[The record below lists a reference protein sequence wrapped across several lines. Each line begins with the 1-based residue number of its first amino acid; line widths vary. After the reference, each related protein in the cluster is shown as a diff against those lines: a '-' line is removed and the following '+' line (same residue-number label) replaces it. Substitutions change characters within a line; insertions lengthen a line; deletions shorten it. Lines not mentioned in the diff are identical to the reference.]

1 MPSSDG
7 SLLIPPLEAP
17 LTSLVE
23 SVRPDGE
30 AQFRELMV
38 HLRQVFWTFDASDR
52 AVLYVSPAYERIWGR
67 TCQSL
72 YDNFQTL
79 LDSVHPE
86 DRERV
91 AATMA
96 RKQETQGY
104 DQEFRI
110 LRPDGEMRWIWA
122 RCYPVTGKQGVAIR
136 FATIAEDITQRKAA
150 EREQSR
156 LAAITEYS
164 GDVVVSI
171 TVGGSIIAWNLGAE
185 RHYGYTAE
193 EVLGRPLSILF
204 PSDHYQEYLHIMKQV
219 RNGEPVPSHDTVRRR
234 KDGTLIEMS
243 VAIIPI
249 EARDGEV
256 VGASKV
262 SHDITRIKKLEAQF
276 IEAQKMEAIGQLAG
290 GVAHDFNNILFV
302 ILGHSDLLLQ
312 DLGPNHPSQKDAKA
326 IHQAAERA
334 AGVTRQLL
342 VFSRKQKVQPVALDL
357 NEVVA
362 GLDKMLRQLIDENIV
377 MTVVPG
383 QPIGRVK
390 ADPGYVG
397 QVLMNLVINARDAM
411 PRGGALSVTT
421 SDVTVDEVFSSAHP
435 GVAPG
440 EYVVLSVIDTGT
452 GMTAAVQVRLFE
464 PLFTTK
470 PKGRGTGLG
479 LATCRTIVGQSNG
492 HIEVSSEVG
501 KGTTFDVYF
510 PRLDEPL
517 AAAVSPIQAGPLPR
531 GTEALLIVEDDPAVR
546 QLASAVLQAQG
557 YEVLVAANGQDGL
570 RIARDHTGPA
580 IRLVVTDVVMP
591 LMGGKMMA
599 ESLTSGDPDLKVL
612 FTSGYTD
619 DAIAQYGVLDP
630 GVAFLPK
637 PFTPAT
643 LIGKVRELLD
653 APVRP
658 NGGTQQPCSLEAG
671 G

>member
-1 MPSSDG
+1 MTSSDG
-7 SLLIPPLEAP
+7 TLLIPPRQAP
-17 LTSLVE
+17 PTSLVE
-23 SVRPDGE
+23 SARPNGE

-38 HLRQVFWTFDASDR
+38 HLRQVFWTHDASDS
-52 AVLYVSPAYERIWGR
+52 AVVYVSPAYEMIWGR

-96 RKQETQGY
+96 RKHETQGY

-110 LRPDGEMRWIWA
+110 VRPDGEMRWIWT
-122 RCYPVTGKQGVAIR
+122 RCYPVSVKQSETTR
-136 FATIAEDITQRKAA
+136 FAAIAEDITTRKAA
-150 EREQSR
+150 EKERSR

-164 GDVVVSI
+164 GDVVVSL
-171 TVGGSIIAWNLGAE
+171 TVEGNIIAWNLGAE

-193 EVLGRPLSILF
+193 EVLGRPLSLLF
-204 PSDHYQEYLHIMKQV
+204 PPDHYKEYQDVMKNV
-219 RNGEPVPSHDTVRRR
+219 RSGEPMPSHDTVRRR

-256 VGASKV
+256 IGASKI
-262 SHDITRIKKLEAQF
+262 SHDITRIKKLEAQC
-276 IEAQKMEAIGQLAG
+276 IEAQKMEAVGQLAG

-302 ILGHSDLLLQ
+302 ILGHSDLLIEE
-312 DLGPNHPSQKDAKA
+312 LGPDHPAQKDARA

-342 VFSRKQKVQPVALDL
+342 VFSRKQTVQPVPLDL
-357 NEVVA
+357 NEVVE
-362 GLDKMLRQLIDENIV
+362 GLDKMLRQLIDENIEL
-377 MTVVPG
+377 TVVRG
-383 QPIGRVK
+383 QQLGRVK
-390 ADPGYVG
+390 ADAGYVG

-411 PRGGALSVTT
+411 PGGGTLSVTT
-421 SDVTVDEVFSSAHP
+421 SDVTADEGYASAHP
-435 GVAPG
+435 GMTPG
-440 EYVVLSVIDTGT
+440 DYVRLSVSDSGT
-452 GMTAAVQVRLFE
+452 GMSDAVQAHMFE

-479 LATCRTIVGQSNG
+479 LATCQTIVKQSSG
-492 HIEVSSEVG
+492 HIDVHSEVG

-510 PRLDEPL
+510 PRLDQAL
-517 AAAVSPIQAGPLPR
+517 DAAMVSPLQTRSLPR

-546 QLASAVLQAQG
+546 HLASAVLKAQG
-557 YEVLVAANGQDGL
+557 YEVLVAANGRDGL
-570 RIARDHTGPA
+570 RIAHDHKGAA
-580 IRLVVTDVVMP
+580 IRLVIADVIMP

-599 ESLTSGDPDLKVL
+599 EWLTSGDPDLKVL

-637 PFTPAT
+637 PYTSAT
-643 LIGKVRELLD
+643 LIAKVRELLD
-653 APVRP
+653 APALP
-658 NGGTQQPCSLEAG
+658 LL
-671 G
+671 

>member
-1 MPSSDG
+1 MQSSDG
-7 SLLIPPLEAP
+7 ALLIPPLQAP
-17 LTSLVE
+17 LTTLVE
-23 SVRPDGE
+23 SARPDGE
-30 AQFRELMV
+30 AQFRELMG
-38 HLRQVFWTFDASDR
+38 HLRQVFWTHDASDS
-52 AVLYVSPAYERIWGR
+52 AVLYVSPAYETIWGR

-91 AATMA
+91 AAAMA
-96 RKQETQGY
+96 SKHTTQGY

-110 LRPDGEMRWIWA
+110 RRPDGEMRWIWT
-122 RCYPVTGKQGVAIR
+122 RCYPVSAKPGETIC
-136 FATIAEDITQRKAA
+136 FAAIAEDITTRKAA
-150 EREQSR
+150 EKERSR

-171 TVGGSIIAWNLGAE
+171 TVDGNIIAWNLGAE

-193 EVLGRPLSILF
+193 EVLGRPLSLLF
-204 PSDHYQEYLHIMKQV
+204 PSDHYQEYQAIMKSV
-219 RNGEPVPSHDTVRRR
+219 RSGEPVPSHDTVRRR

-243 VAIIPI
+243 VAIMPI

-256 VGASKV
+256 VGASKI
-262 SHDITRIKKLEAQF
+262 SHDITRIKKLEAQC
-276 IEAQKMEAIGQLAG
+276 IEAQKMEAVGQLAA
-290 GVAHDFNNILFV
+290 GVAHDFNNIVFV
-302 ILGHSDLLLQ
+302 ILGHSDLLMEE
-312 DLGPNHPSQKDAKA
+312 LGPDHPAQKDARA

-342 VFSRKQKVQPVALDL
+342 VFSRKQTVQPVALDL
-357 NEVVA
+357 NEVVE
-362 GLDKMLRQLIDENIV
+362 GLEKMLRQLIDENIEL
-377 MTVVPG
+377 TVVRG
-383 QPIGRVK
+383 SHLGRVK
-390 ADPGYVG
+390 ADAGYVG

-411 PRGGALSVTT
+411 PGGGTLSITT
-421 SDVTVDEVFSSAHP
+421 SDATVDEGDASTHP
-435 GVAPG
+435 GAPPG
-440 EYVVLSVIDTGT
+440 EYVRLSVSDSGT
-452 GMTAAVQVRLFE
+452 GMTGAVQAHLFE

-479 LATCRTIVGQSNG
+479 LATCQTIVKQSG
-492 HIEVSSEVG
+492 GRIDVSSEVG

-510 PRLDEPL
+510 PRLDQAPDAEVT
-517 AAAVSPIQAGPLPR
+517 VSSPRTRSLPR

-546 QLASAVLQAQG
+546 HLASAVLKAQG

-570 RIARDHTGPA
+570 RMAHDHKGAA
-580 IRLVVTDVVMP
+580 IRLVIADVIMP

-599 ESLTSGDPDLKVL
+599 EWLTSGDPSLKVL

-637 PFTPAT
+637 PFTAAT

-653 APVRP
+653 GPARP
-658 NGGTQQPCSLEAG
+658 LNRV
-671 G
+671 

>member
-1 MPSSDG
+1 MASNG
-7 SLLIPPLEAP
+7 SLLIPPLQAP

-23 SVRPDGE
+23 SARPDGE
-30 AQFRELMV
+30 AQFRELMA
-38 HLRQVFWTFDASDR
+38 HLQQVFWTNDASDS

-72 YDNFQTL
+72 YDNCQTL

-96 RKQETQGY
+96 RKRETRGY
-104 DQEFRI
+104 DEEFRI
-110 LRPDGEMRWIWA
+110 LRPDGEMRWIWT
-122 RCYPVTGKQGVAIR
+122 RCYPVFNKQGETIR
-136 FATIAEDITQRKAA
+136 FAAIADDITKRKAA
-150 EREQSR
+150 EKERSR

-171 TVGGSIIAWNLGAE
+171 TVDGSIIAWNLGAE
-185 RHYGYTAE
+185 RHYGYAAE

-204 PSDHYQEYLHIMKQV
+204 PSDHYQEYLHIMKKV

-234 KDGTLIEMS
+234 KDGSLIQMS

-262 SHDITRIKKLEAQF
+262 SHDISRIKKLEAQC
-276 IEAQKMEAIGQLAG
+276 IEAQKMEAVGQLAG

-302 ILGHSDLLLQ
+302 ILGHSDLLI
-312 DLGPNHPSQKDAKA
+312 DELGPDHPSQKDARA

-342 VFSRKQKVQPVALDL
+342 VFSRKQTVQLVALDL
-357 NEVVA
+357 NDVVES
-362 GLDKMLRQLIDENIV
+362 LDKMLRQLIDENIEL
-377 MTVVPG
+377 TVVRG
-383 QPIGRVK
+383 QPLGRVK
-390 ADPGYVG
+390 ADAGYVG

-411 PRGGALSVTT
+411 PGGGMLSITT
-421 SDVTVDEVFSSAHP
+421 RDVTADERYASAHP
-435 GVAPG
+435 GVIPG
-440 EYVVLSVIDTGT
+440 EYVVLSVSDSGT
-452 GMTAAVQVRLFE
+452 GMTGAVQARLFE

-479 LATCRTIVGQSNG
+479 LATCQTIVKQSNG
-492 HIEVSSEVG
+492 HIDVSSEVG

-510 PRLDEPL
+510 PRLDQPL
-517 AAAVSPIQAGPLPR
+517 DAMAVSRLHTGSLPR

-546 QLASAVLQAQG
+546 HLASAVLKAQG
-557 YEVLVAANGQDGL
+557 YEVLVAANGQEGL
-570 RIARDHTGPA
+570 RMAHDHKGAA
-580 IRLVVTDVVMP
+580 IRLVVTDVIMP
-591 LMGGKMMA
+591 IMGGKVMA
-599 ESLTSGDPDLKVL
+599 EWLTSGDPELKVL

-619 DAIAQYGVLDP
+619 DAIEQYGVLDP

-637 PFTPAT
+637 PFTAAT

-653 APVRP
+653 GHKVGLRA
-658 NGGTQQPCSLEAG
+658 
-671 G
+671 